1 MLIEENKYLWSK
13 GQPEDIEL
21 SESPFSYVPEQ
32 ALRIYRFEGDGE
44 ITIFADEEMTEEV
57 YQGSLPYEPTEPIP
71 CNGLTFTFATPVTVH
86 LVAETGILKTV
97 LIPYLNT
104 TEGMEVIH
112 DGYNDDSTYATAG
125 LADFKF
131 NGNLAATLYLSSN
144 HWIGFGSSSEQL
156 KILRRDGCSTAMYRQ
171 TGETSNGLQFLKY
184 RFEGYTVYRD
194 RVEANRLIYELLLL
208 SNNDMFL
215 NVIQTP
221 TNAGNLGYSELNCN
235 GKSIPLTLADGSGG
249 GTQVSFYHQD
259 TEGKEWVIDYA
270 MYEESDTFSYGYL
283 LKQGDTFY
291 TVADEELVPCEVD
304 SLTAAMF
311 LKYGFEEL
319 PSSRVLTPL
328 VNPEMY
334 LWKAGGS
341 EELLKMTAKAYPYP
355 QTLEAVADMSH
366 ISIIGIKLLTA
377 EYSGMV
383 GVCIS
388 LDDGGSYSEE
398 VQLGDWLN
406 TDVEELWNSL
416 PESKRIY
423 FRFILHD
430 NAALSRFKI
439 TYIN

>member
-1 MLIEENKYLWSK
+1 MAFKYT
-13 GQPEDIEL
+13 P
-21 SESPFSYVPEQ
+21 SPFM
-32 ALRIYRFEGDGE
+32 L
-44 ITIFADEEMTEEV
+44 
-57 YQGSLPYEPTEPIP
+57 
-71 CNGLTFTFATPVTVH
+71 
-86 LVAETGILKTV
+86 
-97 LIPYLNT
+97 
-104 TEGMEVIH
+104 
-112 DGYNDDSTYATAG
+112 
-125 LADFKF
+125 
-131 NGNLAATLYLSSN
+131 
-144 HWIGFGSSSEQL
+144 
-156 KILRRDGCSTAMYRQ
+156 
-171 TGETSNGLQFLKY
+171 
-184 RFEGYTVYRD
+184 
-194 RVEANRLIYELLLL
+194 
-208 SNNDMFL
+208 
-215 NVIQTP
+215 
-221 TNAGNLGYSELNCN
+221 
-235 GKSIPLTLADGSGG
+235 
-249 GTQVSFYHQD
+249 
-259 TEGKEWVIDYA
+259 
-270 MYEESDTFSYGYL
+270 
-283 LKQGDTFY
+283 
-291 TVADEELVPCEVD
+291 PCEVD
-304 SLTAAMF
+304 SLTAAMS